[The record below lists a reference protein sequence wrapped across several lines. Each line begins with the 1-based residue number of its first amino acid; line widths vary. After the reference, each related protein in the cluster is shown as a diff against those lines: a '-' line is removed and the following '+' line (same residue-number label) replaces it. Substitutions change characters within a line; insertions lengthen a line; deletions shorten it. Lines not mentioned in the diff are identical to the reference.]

1 MHGRVA
7 TYTYTGD
14 ALKIARKAEDGILAI
29 FRTQPGFKAYSV
41 LATDE
46 KIISFS
52 AWESAEAAEAAN
64 PIVAEWVAENLSDE
78 IELQKTQ
85 IGEIY
90 FSTALGISTKDR
102 VTA

>member
-14 ALKIARKAEDGILAI
+14 ALTIARKAEEGILPV

-41 LATDE
+41 FASDE

-52 AWESAEAAEAAN
+52 AWETAEAAEAAN
-64 PIVAEWVAENLSDE
+64 TKAADWVAENLSDE